1 MRSVERKALPH
12 SPESPD
18 SSPSLD
24 SPPKKRWGNRPWT
37 IDFQPAPRAIPEA
50 VDFAI
55 VGGGFSG
62 LAAAAWLRRTE
73 PGKSV
78 ALFEAETLG
87 AGSSGHTGGM
97 ALGETAAG
105 DLPGL
110 GDVLDGFQQIL
121 RELGVDG
128 DLALPGAWELA
139 HNRKA
144 LPNSPIAWRDS
155 GDLCAVAEVRGGSV
169 NPGKV
174 VSGLARAADRLGAM
188 LFENARVEDIAFE
201 DPLRLEVA
209 GKQVRAQRVLVAT
222 NAESLELNGLAGRA
236 EPKFTLALATEPV
249 GAAQIEDLGLASGKS
264 FYTVDLP
271 YLWGR
276 LLGAGQI
283 IFGCGL
289 VHLNDWRELAT
300 LDISSGE
307 ASELFAR
314 LERRVHGLHP
324 ALRSVKFTHRWGG
337 PILIA
342 EEWQPV
348 FAAHP
353 RSPSATVLGAFSG
366 HGVALSVYLGRWAA
380 EAVLGRRKLPEW

>member
-1 MRSVERKALPH
+1 M
-12 SPESPD
+12 PD
-18 SSPSLD
+18 PATNKGWGE
-24 SPPKKRWGNRPWT
+24 PPWI
-37 IDFQPAPRAIPEA
+37 IDFHPPSRAIPEE

-55 VGGGFSG
+55 VGGGFAG
-62 LAAAAWLRRTE
+62 LAAAAWLRHTD
-73 PGKSV
+73 PSKSV

-110 GDVLDGFQQIL
+110 GDVLKGYQEIL
-121 RELGVDG
+121 RALAVDG
-128 DLALPGAWELA
+128 DLTLPGAWEIA
-139 HNRKA
+139 HNKKGLA
-144 LPNSPIAWRDS
+144 NSPIAWSDS
-155 GDLCAVAEVRGGSV
+155 GDLRAVREVPGGSI

-174 VSGLARAADRLGAM
+174 VSGLARAADRGGAM
-188 LFENARVEDIAFE
+188 LFENARVDEIAFE
-201 DPLRLEVA
+201 KGVRLHVRGKEVRS
-209 GKQVRAQRVLVAT
+209 KRALIAT

-236 EPKFTLALATEPV
+236 EPRFTLAAATAPLE
-249 GAAQIEDLGLASGKS
+249 AMQIEALGLASRKS

-276 LLGAGQI
+276 LLGANRI

-289 VHLNDWRELAT
+289 VHLNTWRDLQT
-300 LDISSGE
+300 LDISQGE
-307 ASELFAR
+307 PAELFAR
-314 LERRVHGLHP
+314 LERRVRGLHP
-324 ALRSVKFTHRWGG
+324 ALSSVEFTHRWGG

-348 FAAHP
+348 FTAHP
-353 RSPSATVLGAFSG
+353 KSHDALVLGAFSG

-380 EAVLGRRKLPEW
+380 EVMLGRKKLPDW